1 METPQQIRE
10 FRQALIN
17 MDHSEYFQ
25 AIGWHGSDKEVIE
38 VKARM
43 LQSMTSIFGEQPY
56 ADRMIFA

>member
-25 AIGWHGSDKEVIE
+25 AIGWHGSDKEVI
-38 VKARM
+38 
-43 LQSMTSIFGEQPY
+43 
-56 ADRMIFA
+56 